1 MRLVEKSDRGL
12 FEQSDQEQTRYK
24 SSDMSEPGDSAPAL
38 AKGEGSLKDLND
50 KVKSQNQSSRDVHH
64 PDKENHKY
72 QNQDLCPWI
81 KQNIRT

>member
-38 AKGEGSLKDLND
+38 AEG
-50 KVKSQNQSSRDVHH
+50 
-64 PDKENHKY
+64 
-72 QNQDLCPWI
+72 
-81 KQNIRT
+81 